1 MDKLPFSQRGQQ
13 MIRKWLMLLQRLS
26 PIRGLLTFLRNANA
40 YPENYGNLAALSY
53 QAWRNR
59 FLLARLKLAFGL
71 VLWAY
76 LTSFVLNLV
85 RFFYAGEIFFDKHLI
100 IQLIGLFSLCTGIGV
115 LQTNWGRHHLG
126 LIFLGFSW
134 SLEMN
139 EQIIETVVEVLR
151 PDSPLV
157 SPELLGWGSTFFTQ
171 ATLIP
176 VCWPLHLL
184 SQIITLGYYFG
195 INRIFGFDTIPN
207 YNEPLR
213 LILMLFWVCLI
224 CDLSV
229 YLYER
234 LQRAEFNARQQ
245 LEIAEAKYRSI
256 FENAV
261 EGLFQST
268 PEGRF
273 LDVNKTLARM
283 CGYQSPQEMMAKVTD
298 IKSQMYVDPQR
309 RTEFIRLIEEQGCV
323 LAFESQVYHADSNII
338 WISENARAVKDA
350 TGNII
355 VYEGDV
361 EEITERKRAEA
372 EMRKALQKEKE
383 LNLLKSRFV
392 SMISH
397 EFRTPL
403 TTIMASTEALEYY
416 GNRWTEEKKDK
427 YFSRIQVTIQHLT
440 DLLNDVLIIGQSE
453 AHKLPYNP
461 TIIDLDSFCE
471 NLVEEIQLSANNKCN
486 LILSSHGKNIL
497 NCFNLAV
504 SENSKVLPITDE
516 RLLRHIF
523 INLLSNAVKYSPKG
537 GQIEI
542 KLFYQT
548 TQVVFTIKDEGIGI
562 PVEDQK
568 HLFES
573 FHRARNVGTIPGT
586 GLGLAIVKRSV
597 DRLGGTITV
606 HSEVGKGTI
615 FTVALPLQFQE
626 REPDEAD
633 FSDRR

>member
-1 MDKLPFSQRGQQ
+1 

-40 YPENYGNLAALSY
+40 YPENYGNLADLSY
-53 QAWRNR
+53 EAWRNR
-59 FLLARLKLAFGL
+59 FLRARLNLTFGL

-76 LTSFVLNLV
+76 LTSFVLNLA
-85 RFFYAGEIFFDKHLI
+85 RFFYAGEVFFDKHLT
-100 IQLIGLFSLCTGIGV
+100 IQLIGLFSLCTSMGL
-115 LQTNWGRHHLG
+115 LQTTWGRRHLG
-126 LIFLGFSW
+126 LIFLGLSW

-139 EQIIETVVEVLR
+139 EQIIESIYEVLR
-151 PDSPLV
+151 PSSPVV
-157 SPELLGWGSTFFTQ
+157 SPELMGWGSTFFTQ

-184 SQIITLGYYFG
+184 SQIITLGYYFC
-195 INRIFGFDTIPN
+195 INRILGFDTIPN

-213 LILMLFWVCLI
+213 LVLMLFWICLI

-245 LEIAEAKYRSI
+245 LEIAEAKYRNI

-268 PEGRF
+268 PSGRF

-283 CGYQSPQEMMAKVTD
+283 CGYQSPQEMMAKITD
-298 IKSQMYVDPQR
+298 IKSQMYVDPGR
-309 RTEFIRLIEEQGCV
+309 RAEFIRSIEERGCV
-323 LAFESQVYHADSNII
+323 LAFESQVYHADGHMI
-338 WISENARAVKDA
+338 WISENARAVRDA
-350 TGNII
+350 ADNII

-372 EMRKALQKEKE
+372 EMRKALEKEKE

-403 TTIMASTEALEYY
+403 TTIMAATEALEYY
-416 GNRWTEEKKDK
+416 GHRWSEEKKNK
-427 YFSRIQVTIQHLT
+427 YFGRIQVTIQHLT

-453 AHKLPYNP
+453 ANKLPYNP
-461 TIIDLDSFCE
+461 TGIDLDSFCK
-471 NLVEEIQLSANNKCN
+471 NLVEEIQLTADNKCQIN
-486 LILSSHGKNIL
+486 LSVHGKNIVNIL
-497 NCFNLAV
+497 KFPGGNNSQLLPFN
-504 SENSKVLPITDE
+504 DE

-537 GQIEI
+537 GKIEFKI
-542 KLFYQT
+542 FYQKA
-548 TQVVFTIKDEGIGI
+548 QVVFTVKDEGIGI
-562 PVEDQK
+562 PLEDQK

-573 FHRARNVGTIPGT
+573 FHRAKNVGTIPGT

-606 HSEVGKGTI
+606 HSKVGKGTI
-615 FTVALPLQFQE
+615 FTVAIPLEFKE
-626 REPDEAD
+626 TELDEAD
-633 FSDRR
+633 FGD

>member
-1 MDKLPFSQRGQQ
+1 

-26 PIRGLLTFLRNANA
+26 PIRGMLTFLRNANA
-40 YPENYGNLAALSY
+40 YPENYGNLADLSY
-53 QAWRNR
+53 EAWRNR
-59 FLLARLKLAFGL
+59 FLLARLNLAFGL

-76 LTSFVLNLV
+76 LTSFVLNLA
-85 RFFYAGEIFFDKHLI
+85 RFFYVGEAFFDKHLI
-100 IQLIGLFSLCTGIGV
+100 IQLIGLFSLFTGMGV

-126 LIFLGFSW
+126 IIFLGLSW

-139 EQIIETVVEVLR
+139 EQIIETVFEVLK
-151 PDSPLV
+151 PSPVSSSLV
-157 SPELLGWGSTFFTQ
+157 SPELIGWGSTFFTQ

-213 LILMLFWVCLI
+213 LILMLFWICLI

-245 LEIAEAKYRSI
+245 LEIAEAKYRNI

-273 LDVNKTLARM
+273 LDVNNTLARM
-283 CGYQSPQEMMAKVTD
+283 CGYQSPQEMMAKITD
-298 IKSQMYVDPQR
+298 IGRQMYIDPQR
-309 RTEFIRLIEEQGCV
+309 RAEFIRLIEEQGCV
-323 LAFESQVYHADSNII
+323 LAFESQVYHADGRII
-338 WISENARAVKDA
+338 WISENARSVRDA
-350 TGNII
+350 EDNII
-355 VYEGDV
+355 IYEGDV

-416 GNRWTEEKKDK
+416 GHRWTEDKKNK
-427 YFSRIQVTIQHLT
+427 YFKRIQVTIQHLT

-461 TIIDLDSFCE
+461 TVIDLDSFCK
-471 NLVEEIQLSANNKCN
+471 NLVEEIQIAAENQCNIKLS
-486 LILSSHGKNIL
+486 IHGKYIL
-497 NCFNLAV
+497 NSLKKDPNN
-504 SENSKVLPITDE
+504 NSKIYSVFDE
-516 RLLRHIF
+516 KLLRHIL

-537 GQIEI
+537 GLVES
-542 KLFYQT
+542 KVFYQKK
-548 TQVVFTIKDEGIGI
+548 QVVFTVKDEGIGI
-562 PVEDQK
+562 PPEDQK

-597 DRLGGTITV
+597 DRLGGRITV

-615 FTVALPLQFQE
+615 FTVALPLKVKE
-626 REPDEAD
+626 REIDEAD
-633 FSDRR
+633 FSH

>member
-1 MDKLPFSQRGQQ
+1 

-26 PIRGLLTFLRNANA
+26 PIRGMLTFLRNANA

-53 QAWRNR
+53 EAWRNR
-59 FLLARLKLAFGL
+59 FLRARLNLAFGL

-76 LTSFVLNLV
+76 LTSFVLNLA
-85 RFFYAGEIFFDKHLI
+85 RFFYVGEAFFDKHLI
-100 IQLIGLFSLCTGIGV
+100 IQLIGLFSLCTGMGV
-115 LQTNWGRHHLG
+115 LQTNWGRRHLG
-126 LIFLGFSW
+126 LIFLGLSW

-139 EQIIETVVEVLR
+139 EQIIETVFQVLT
-151 PDSPLV
+151 PSSPSSQV
-157 SPELLGWGSTFFTQ
+157 ISPELLGWGSTFFTQ

-176 VCWPLHLL
+176 VCWPLHFC

-245 LEIAEAKYRSI
+245 LEIAEAKYRNI

-273 LDVNKTLARM
+273 LDVNNTLARM
-283 CGYQSPQEMMAKVTD
+283 CGYQSPQEMMAKITD
-298 IKSQMYVDPQR
+298 IKRQMYVDPQR
-309 RTEFIRLIEEQGCV
+309 RAEFIRLIEEQGCV
-323 LAFESQVYHADSNII
+323 LAFESKVYHADGRII
-338 WISENARAVKDA
+338 WISENARAVRDA
-350 TGNII
+350 EGKII
-355 VYEGDV
+355 IYEGDV

-403 TTIMASTEALEYY
+403 TTILAATEALEYY
-416 GNRWTEEKKDK
+416 GHRWTEEKKNK
-427 YFSRIQVTIQHLT
+427 YFQRIQVTIQHLT

-461 TIIDLDSFCE
+461 TLIDLDFFCE
-471 NLVEEIQLSANNKCN
+471 NLLEEIRLAADNRCN
-486 LILSSHGKNIL
+486 FNLMIYGKYILKSLQNTPGKNSKIL
-497 NCFNLAV
+497 AL
-504 SENSKVLPITDE
+504 IDE
-516 RLLRHIF
+516 KLLRHILL
-523 INLLSNAVKYSPKG
+523 NLLSNAVKYSPEKG
-537 GQIEI
+537 EVNV
-542 KLFYQT
+542 KLFYQK
-548 TQVVFTIKDEGIGI
+548 TQVIFTVKDEGIGI
-562 PVEDQK
+562 PPEDQK

-573 FHRARNVGTIPGT
+573 FHRAKNVGTIPGT

-615 FTVALPLQFQE
+615 FTVSLPLQFQE
-626 REPDEAD
+626 KEIDEAN
-633 FSDRR
+633 FSD

>member
-1 MDKLPFSQRGQQ
+1 

-26 PIRGLLTFLRNANA
+26 PIRGILTFLRNANA
-40 YPENYGNLAALSY
+40 YPENYGNLTALSY
-53 QAWRNR
+53 ETWRNR
-59 FLLARLKLAFGL
+59 FLRARLNLAFGL

-76 LTSFVLNLV
+76 LTSFVLNLA
-85 RFFYAGEIFFDKHLI
+85 RFFYVGEAFFDKQLI
-100 IQLIGLFSLCTGIGV
+100 IQLIGLFSLSTGMGV
-115 LQTNWGRHHLG
+115 LQTHWGRRHLG

-139 EQIIETVVEVLR
+139 EQIIETIVEVLK
-151 PDSPLV
+151 PGSPLV
-157 SPELLGWGSTFFTQ
+157 SPELMGWGSTFFTQ

-176 VCWPLHLL
+176 VCWPLHFL
-184 SQIITLGYYFG
+184 SQMITFGYYFG

-213 LILMLFWVCLI
+213 LILMLFWICLI

-273 LDVNKTLARM
+273 LDVNSTLARI
-283 CGYQSPQEMMAKVTD
+283 CGYQSPQEMMAQITD
-298 IKSQMYVDPQR
+298 IGGQMYVDKQR
-309 RTEFIRLIEEQGCV
+309 RAEFIRLMEEHESV
-323 LAFESQVYHADSNII
+323 LAFESQVYHAEGYVI
-338 WISENARAVKDA
+338 WISENARAVRDEE
-350 TGNII
+350 GNII
-355 VYEGDV
+355 AYEGDV

-403 TTIMASTEALEYY
+403 TTIMAATEALEYY
-416 GNRWTEEKKDK
+416 GHRWSEEKKNK
-427 YFSRIQVTIQHLT
+427 YFNRIQVTIQHLT
-440 DLLNDVLIIGQSE
+440 ELLNDVLIIGQSE

-461 TIIDLDSFCE
+461 TFTDLDTFCK
-471 NLVEEIQLSANNKCN
+471 NLLEEIQLTADRKCKFT
-486 LILSSHGKNIL
+486 LKIHGKKNRI
-497 NCFNLAV
+497 NL
-504 SENSKVLPITDE
+504 ENTLLKNSQMFPLIDE

-523 INLLSNAVKYSPKG
+523 TNLISNAIKYSPNG
-537 GQIEI
+537 GEI
-542 KLFYQT
+542 DWKVFYQKK
-548 TQVVFTIKDEGIGI
+548 QVIFMIKDEGIGI
-562 PVEDQK
+562 PFEDQK

-615 FTVALPLQFQE
+615 FTVTLPLRFKEQE
-626 REPDEAD
+626 LDEAD
-633 FSDRR
+633 FSD